1 MEISFISPVAGSG
14 VAKNLNTQFT
24 DSTLISFNQSFGPD
38 YILSISAKVQVRSFQ
53 ATYSIDSKGT
63 QEIQHRPDVND
74 ANENDLDDLSGST
87 KDEIHDQVQA
97 RAISLLDSYLNKN
110 TELKTSLGDFFR
122 NNPEA
127 LQDISEGK
135 VPDYFNV
142 DNTARRILDI
152 YFQRYD
158 GGDRQAFVDRA
169 KGIVNQ
175 AYSEVEGE
183 VGALPD
189 IVNETRN
196 KIMDVLDR
204 FAAGEDVSDSV
215 EVPAPANQAAAA
227 KEESVQFSDEKS
239 PG

>member
-1 MEISFISPVAGSG
+1 MEISFISPAAGSG
-14 VAKNLNTQFT
+14 VSKNSNNTH
-24 DSTLISFNQSFGPD
+24 DNSTSKKSSQSFGPD
-38 YILSISAKVQVRSFQ
+38 YTLSINASVQVREFQ
-53 ATYSIDSKGT
+53 ATYSLSGKGA
-63 QEIQHRPDVND
+63 QEIDKNADVDD
-74 ANENDLDDLSGST
+74 ANVIDLNDLSGST
-87 KDEIHDQVQA
+87 VNEIHDQVQA

-110 TELKTSLGDFFR
+110 TELRTTLGDYFR

-158 GGDRQAFVDRA
+158 GGDRQAFTDRA
-169 KGIVNQ
+169 KGIISQ
-175 AYSEVEGE
+175 AYSEVEGQ

-196 KIMDVLDR
+196 KIMDILDR
-204 FAAGEDVSDSV
+204 FAAGENVSGFIQIPNVGD
-215 EVPAPANQAAAA
+215 QATAVN
-227 KEESVQFSDEKS
+227 EESA
-239 PG
+239 